1 VEGIIEVRFGGLEK
15 ALKSLTEDRVRRV
28 GEVVLEGLAREA
40 ARRASELA
48 PRRTGRLASSIT
60 YRRIGPMRYAVTSAA
75 GYAVFLE
82 LGVRPFP
89 LYRAV
94 PIEGVGFRYIAV
106 HPGIAPR
113 RFLERGMRDA
123 VRRVGELL
131 RSASHE
137 RAV

>member
-1 VEGIIEVRFGGLEK
+1 MADIIEVRLSGLER
-15 ALKSLTEDRVRRV
+15 ALRSLTEDRVRRV
-28 GEVVLEGLAREA
+28 GEVVLGGLAREA
-40 ARRASELA
+40 ARSASELA

-60 YRRIGPMRYAVTSAA
+60 YRRIGPMRYSVTSSV

-82 LGVRPFP
+82 LGVRPFS
-89 LYRAV
+89 LYRTV
-94 PIEGVGFRYIAV
+94 PIEGVGFRYIAI

-113 RFLERGMRDA
+113 RFLERGMRHA

-131 RSASHE
+131 RSSTYE

>member
-1 VEGIIEVRFGGLEK
+1 VEGIIEVRLNGLER
-15 ALKSLTEDRVRRV
+15 ALDSLNEERVRRLGEAVV
-28 GEVVLEGLAREA
+28 GGLAREA

-48 PRRTGRLASSIT
+48 PRKTGRLASTIT
-60 YRRIGPMRYAVTSAA
+60 CRRVGSMRYNVAPAV
-75 GYAVFLE
+75 GYALFLE

-89 LYRAV
+89 LHRVV
-94 PIEGVGFRYIAV
+94 PIEGVGFRYISV

-123 VRRVGELL
+123 VRRIGELL

>member
-1 VEGIIEVRFGGLEK
+1 VEGIIEVRFSGLER
-15 ALKSLTEDRVRRV
+15 ALDSLNEKKVRRLGDSV
-28 GEVVLEGLAREA
+28 IGGLAREA

-48 PRRTGRLASSIT
+48 PRRTGRLASSMT
-60 YRRIGPMRYAVTSAA
+60 CRKVGAMRYTVAPAV

-106 HPGIAPR
+106 HPGIAPH
-113 RFLERGMRDA
+113 RFLERGAREA
-123 VRRVGELL
+123 VRRIGELL
-131 RSASHE
+131 RSASP
-137 RAV
+137 